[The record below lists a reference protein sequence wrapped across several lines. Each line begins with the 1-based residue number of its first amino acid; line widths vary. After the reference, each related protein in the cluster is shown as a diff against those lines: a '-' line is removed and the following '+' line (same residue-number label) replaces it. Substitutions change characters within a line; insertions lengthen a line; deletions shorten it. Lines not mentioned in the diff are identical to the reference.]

1 MAKNQ
6 YKKEPLKNNV
16 EEMFIGPFGS
26 SLKNECFV
34 DEEDAYCMVYEQ
46 KHAIQKTLDGKNRFV
61 DKNKYYELKR
71 FTIKPGDII
80 VSCRGTIGE
89 TFIVPENAPLGIMH
103 PSIMKIRLKPNVY
116 NIEYFN
122 LLLKN
127 RLKDYNKSANG
138 SGIKMAI
145 SATELGKEMFPI
157 PPMDEQQKTSK
168 IFLMVNHL
176 ILLRQQQLAKL
187 DELVK
192 ARFVETF
199 GDCKTNPKN
208 WKTKVLEKIANV
220 GSSKRVFVEEL
231 QDSGIPFYRGTEI
244 GALAE
249 KKTVK
254 PELFITEEHY
264 KQLCESTGKP
274 QKGDLLMPSICPDGR
289 IWIVDTD
296 EPFYFKDGRV
306 LWVHL
311 TSANYNS
318 VFLLYTLKDRIM
330 TDYASIA
337 SGTTFAELKI
347 FALKK
352 CKVFDVPLELQNQ
365 FANFVERVDQQK
377 QTVQQSLEKLE
388 LMKKVLM
395 QEYFG

>member
-1 MAKNQ
+1 MAKLGEVCDILNGYAFKSNQ
-6 YKKEPLKNNV
+6 YTTSGVRIIRISNVQKGYIEDKSPVYYPCDDENVKK
-16 EEMFIGPFGS
+16 
-26 SLKNECFV
+26 
-34 DEEDAYCMVYEQ
+34 
-46 KHAIQKTLDGKNRFV
+46 
-61 DKNKYYELKR
+61 YELKQNDLLISLTGNVGR
-71 FTIKPGDII
+71 TALLEEKFLPAALNQR
-80 VSCRGTIGE
+80 VSC
-89 TFIVPENAPLGIMH
+89 
-103 PSIMKIRLKPNVY
+103 IRLKESDKVLKTYLFHLLNSD
-116 NIEYFN
+116 YF
-122 LLLKN
+122 
-127 RLKDYNKSANG
+127 
-138 SGIKMAI
+138 
-145 SATELGKEMFPI
+145 
-157 PPMDEQQKTSK
+157 EQQCMKAAEGVAQKNLSPKWLFEYK
-168 IFLMVNHL
+168 IPIYSIERQKEISNTLDKIDLL
-176 ILLRQQQLAKL
+176 IILRKQQLAKL

-192 ARFVETF
+192 AQFVEMF

-208 WKTKVLEKIANV
+208 WKTKALEKIANV

-231 QDSGIPFYRGTEI
+231 QDNGIPFYRGTEI

-249 KKTVK
+249 KKIVK

-264 KQLCESTGKP
+264 KELCKATGKP

-311 TSANYNS
+311 TSSDYNS

-352 CKVFDVPLELQNQ
+352 CRIFDVPLELQNQ
-365 FANFVERVDQQK
+365 FAAFVERVDQQK

-388 LMKKVLM
+388 LMKKALM

>member
-1 MAKNQ
+1 MKKLLPEVCTIQYGFPFDSAKFSDSNGMPLIRIRDVVRGYSETYTTEEYKSEYIVHENDLLIGMDGEFNIAKWGKTPALLNQ
-6 YKKEPLKNNV
+6 RVCRLAPKDSIDKDYLFYFMPIALKRIEEKTPFVTVKHLSAKELNKIEIPVLPL
-16 EEMFIGPFGS
+16 EEQRKIAETLS
-26 SLKNECFV
+26 KV
-34 DEEDAYCMVYEQ
+34 DE
-46 KHAIQKTLDGKNRFV
+46 
-61 DKNKYYELKR
+61 
-71 FTIKPGDII
+71 
-80 VSCRGTIGE
+80 
-89 TFIVPENAPLGIMH
+89 
-103 PSIMKIRLKPNVY
+103 
-116 NIEYFN
+116 
-122 LLLKN
+122 
-127 RLKDYNKSANG
+127 
-138 SGIKMAI
+138 
-145 SATELGKEMFPI
+145 
-157 PPMDEQQKTSK
+157 
-168 IFLMVNHL
+168 L
-176 ILLRQQQLAKL
+176 IAFRDQQLAKL

-192 ARFVETF
+192 ARFVEMF

-208 WKTKVLEKIANV
+208 WKTKALEKIANV

-249 KKTVK
+249 KKAVI
-254 PELFITEEHY
+254 PALFITEEHY
-264 KQLCESTGKP
+264 KQLCETTGKP

-352 CKVFDVPLELQNQ
+352 CKIFDAPLELQNQ

-377 QTVQQSLEKLE
+377 QTVQQSLDKLE
-388 LMKKVLM
+388 LMKKALM

>member
-1 MAKNQ
+1 MIRMKIKDICDLQNGRAFKPSDWGTAGLPIIRIQNLNDERAPFNYYGGKYNLAQEVDNGDLLFSWSGTPGTSFGAFLWNRGKGVLNQ
-6 YKKEPLKNNV
+6 HIFKVIPKVEVDKTYLMYALNGNISTIISKAHGGVGLQHITKKELDEIEIQMVSISRQKKIV
-16 EEMFIGPFGS
+16 EILEKI
-26 SLKNECFV
+26 SL
-34 DEEDAYCMVYEQ
+34 
-46 KHAIQKTLDGKNRFV
+46 L
-61 DKNKYYELKR
+61 
-71 FTIKPGDII
+71 
-80 VSCRGTIGE
+80 
-89 TFIVPENAPLGIMH
+89 
-103 PSIMKIRLKPNVY
+103 
-116 NIEYFN
+116 
-122 LLLKN
+122 
-127 RLKDYNKSANG
+127 
-138 SGIKMAI
+138 
-145 SATELGKEMFPI
+145 
-157 PPMDEQQKTSK
+157 
-168 IFLMVNHL
+168 IFL
-176 ILLRQQQLAKL
+176 RKQQLSKL

-192 ARFVETF
+192 ARFVEMF

-208 WKTKVLEKIANV
+208 WKTKALEKIANV

-249 KKTVK
+249 KKAVI
-254 PELFITEEHY
+254 PALFITEEHY
-264 KQLCESTGKP
+264 KQLCETTGKP

-352 CKVFDVPLELQNQ
+352 CKIFDVPLELQNQ

-388 LMKKVLM
+388 LMKKALM